1 MSDVDISAALL
12 IDGWMSTAELIWL
25 AEQARQHRRIVEVGS
40 WLGRSA
46 VALADNCPGW
56 VYCVDLWDGNLA
68 PGISGGGWTA
78 EACYEAFSH
87 NMGGRIN
94 VIPLQMSSL
103 QAASWA
109 FPLLPFDMIFL
120 DADHSYEAVK
130 ADIQAWR
137 PLLVPG
143 GLLCGHDFSEE
154 FDGVR
159 RAVRELLPN
168 YHLGPGWLWYWKESF
183 DAAG

>member
-12 IDGWMSTAELIWL
+12 IEGWMSTAELLWL
-25 AEQARQHRRIVEVGS
+25 AEQAQQHRRIVEVGS

-46 VALADNCPGW
+46 VALAGNCPGW

-78 EACYEAFSH
+78 EACYAAFKA
-87 NMGGRIN
+87 NTAGRR
-94 VIPLQMSSL
+94 VLTFRGPSAS
-103 QAASWA
+103 AAVLMQSQR
-109 FPLLPFDMIFL
+109 FDMIFL
-120 DADHSYEAVK
+120 DADHSYEAVR

-137 PLLVPG
+137 PLLSPG

-159 RAVRELLPN
+159 RAVRELLPGFG
-168 YHLGPGWLWYWKESF
+168 LGPGWLWYWRE
-183 DAAG
+183 GR

>member
-1 MSDVDISAALL
+1 MTPDVDISAALL
-12 IDGWMSTAELIWL
+12 IDGWMSTAELLWL
-25 AEQARQHRRIVEVGS
+25 AEQAQQHRRIVEVGS

-68 PGISGGGWTA
+68 PGISGGGWAT
-78 EACYEAFSH
+78 ETCYAAFKA
-87 NMGGRIN
+87 NVAGRQ
-94 VIPLQMSSL
+94 VIPLRMTSL
-103 QAASWA
+103 EAARQ
-109 FPLLPFDMIFL
+109 LRHKHFDVIFI

-130 ADIQAWR
+130 ADIEAWR

-143 GLLCGHDFSEE
+143 GLLCGHDFSEQ

-159 RAVRELLPN
+159 RAVRELLPG
-168 YHLGPGWLWYWKESF
+168 YRLGPGWLWCWKESF
-183 DAAG
+183 DDKEG

>member
-1 MSDVDISAALL
+1 MSADVNISAALA
-12 IDGWMSTAELIWL
+12 IDGWMSPAELIWL
-25 AEQARQHRRIVEVGS
+25 AEQAQQHQRIVEVGS

-78 EACYEAFSH
+78 EACYEVFCTNTA
-87 NMGGRIN
+87 GRRIHP
-94 VIPLQMSSL
+94 VRADSPE
-103 QAASWA
+103 AAK
-109 FPLLPFDMIFL
+109 FLFGERFDMIFL

-130 ADIQAWR
+130 ADIEAWR
-137 PLLVPG
+137 PLLASG
-143 GLLCGHDFSEE
+143 GLLCGHDFSEQY
-154 FDGVR
+154 DGVR

-183 DAAG
+183 DVTS